1 MTEPISFF
9 PSGRK
14 VPMVANT
21 VGKRAAARL
30 GQSYCPACDLR
41 AAIAKERARQRLEAL
56 EVQGCCEVKVIVKS
70 KNSAE
75 KPAQGV

>member
-1 MTEPISFF
+1 MTEPIYYF
-9 PSGRK
+9 PSGSD
-14 VPMVANT
+14 VPMLANT

-41 AAIAKERARQRLEAL
+41 AAIAKERERQRLEAL
-56 EVQGCCEVKVIVKS
+56 EAHGLREVKVIVKS

-75 KPAQGV
+75 KPAQGE